1 MNSTSD
7 SIYLD
12 IKQYNVIVSI
22 RNGAVRSSLL
32 VLLFG
37 IVVITA
43 VIAPC
48 AALSSPLKP
57 FPVLTVYSEEIVTP
71 NHISRMLQNALVKQ
85 VYDRWKENYL
95 VEISKKEELP
105 QLYRIAADVPWRL
118 VIDALLFHDQ
128 DSSLQAQRIGR

>member
-1 MNSTSD
+1 M
-7 SIYLD
+7 
-12 IKQYNVIVSI
+12 IVSI

-43 VIAPC
+43 ATASS

-71 NHISRMLQNALVKQ
+71 NHISCMQQNALVKQ
-85 VYDRWKENYL
+85 YDRWKENYL

>member
-85 VYDRWKENYL
+85 YDRWKENYL
-95 VEISKKEELP
+95 VEISKKGELLH
-105 QLYRIAADVPWRL
+105 LYRIAAGVPWRL
-118 VIDALLFHDQ
+118 EIDALLFHEQ